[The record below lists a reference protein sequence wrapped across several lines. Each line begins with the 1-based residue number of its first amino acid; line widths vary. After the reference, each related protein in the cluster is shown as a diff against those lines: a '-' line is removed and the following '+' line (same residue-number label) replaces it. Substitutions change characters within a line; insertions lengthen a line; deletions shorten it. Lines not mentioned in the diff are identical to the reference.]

1 MPRLTRSLGL
11 VWVVG
16 MLLASLA
23 AGQELA
29 LGDLIEL
36 ALKNNPDI
44 RVAEA
49 RAAAA
54 DQRISQEASL
64 ADPMFSAGYQNDGFK
79 KYTYGDS
86 QYAWWMFSLSQTF
99 PFPGKRGLQREA
111 AQYEAASSRA
121 AGEGMRRD
129 VVGRVS
135 QAYYDLVLATKEL
148 DIIAAR
154 QRLAARL
161 EEAALARYGAGTGMQ
176 EDVIMAQ
183 TEKYML
189 MESQAMAIAR
199 RDSAEAMLKRET
211 GNTDGNPLARP
222 VMAPPTPFSYTLD
235 ELVQRALAGAPE
247 LAERREMISASEKRL
262 ARARKEAWPDI
273 TIMPQYFRLGG
284 GMEDMWALTASIPL
298 PLFYKGKQGAAIAES
313 SWSLA
318 GAQKELEAARLRI
331 TSEIRDNFAMIASS
345 ERVME
350 LYHNALIPKARQNI
364 DAALALFSTGRINAS
379 QALATLKAPYD
390 YELGLWQQQI
400 GREKAIARI
409 TVYTGD
415 MEAQP

>member
-1 MPRLTRSLGL
+1 MRLLGL
-11 VWVVG
+11 AWVVG
-16 MLLASLA
+16 MLVASSA
-23 AGQELA
+23 VAQELA
-29 LGDLIEL
+29 LNELIDQ

-44 RVAEA
+44 RAAEA

-54 DQRISQEASL
+54 DEKISQEASL
-64 ADPMFSAGYQNDGFK
+64 ADPMFSAGYQNEGFK

-111 AQYEAASSRA
+111 AQYEASSARA
-121 AGEGMRRD
+121 AIESMRRD

-148 DIIAAR
+148 DIIQAR
-154 QRLAARL
+154 ERLAERL
-161 EEAALARYGAGTGMQ
+161 EDAALARYAAGTGMQ

-183 TEKYML
+183 AEKYML
-189 MESQAMAIAR
+189 MENQAMAKAR

-211 GNTDGNPLARP
+211 GSQDMNPLPRP
-222 VMAPPTPFSYTLD
+222 AIDPPTPFPYTMD

-247 LAERREMISASEKRL
+247 LSERREMISASEKRL

-273 TIMPQYFRLGG
+273 TIMPQYFRLGD

-298 PLFYKGKQGAAIAES
+298 PLFYKGKQGAAITES
-313 SWSLA
+313 SWNLT
-318 GAQKELEAARLRI
+318 GAQKELEAMRLRI

-345 ERVME
+345 QRIME
-350 LYHNALIPKARQNI
+350 LYRSALIPKARQNI
-364 DAALALFSTGRINAS
+364 DAALALFASGRINAS

-390 YELGLWQQQI
+390 YELSLWQQQVQ
-400 GREKAIARI
+400 REKAIARI
-409 TVYTGD
+409 KVYTGD
-415 MEAQP
+415 MEAKE

>member
-1 MPRLTRSLGL
+1 LVLVWFWVLFLGL
-11 VWVVG
+11 
-16 MLLASLA
+16 SA
-23 AGQELA
+23 AAQDLA
-29 LGDLIEL
+29 LKDLIEM

-64 ADPMFSAGYQNDGFK
+64 ADPMFSAGYQNEGLK

-86 QYAWWMFSLSQTF
+86 QNAQWMFSLSQTF

-111 AQYEAASSRA
+111 ARYEAQSAGA
-121 AGEGMRRD
+121 AAEGIRRD

-148 DIIAAR
+148 DIIEAR
-154 QRLAARL
+154 QSLAVRL
-161 EEAALARYGAGTGMQ
+161 EEAALARYAAGTGMQ

-183 TEKYML
+183 ADKYML
-189 MESQAMAIAR
+189 LESQAMARAR

-211 GNTDGNPLARP
+211 GSTDGNPLSRP
-222 VMAPPTPFSYTLD
+222 VIAPPTPFAYTLD
-235 ELVQRALAGAPE
+235 ELLQRALAGAPE
-247 LAERREMISASEKRL
+247 LLERREMISASEKRL
-262 ARARKEAWPDI
+262 SRARKEAWPDI

-284 GMEDMWALTASIPL
+284 GMEDMWALTASVPL
-298 PLFYKGKQGAAIAES
+298 PLFYKAKQGAAIAES
-313 SWSLA
+313 SWNLT
-318 GAQKELEAARLRI
+318 GAQKELEALRLRI
-331 TSEIRDNFAMIASS
+331 TSEIRDNLAMITSS
-345 ERVME
+345 QRVME
-350 LYHNALIPKARQNI
+350 LYRNALIPKARQNI
-364 DAALALFSTGRINAS
+364 DAALALFASGRINAS

-390 YELGLWQQQI
+390 YELNLWQQQVQ
-400 GREKAIARI
+400 REKAIARI
-409 TVYTGD
+409 KVYTGD

>member
-1 MPRLTRSLGL
+1 MPRPMRLLGL
-11 VWVVG
+11 AWVVG
-16 MLLASLA
+16 MLVASP
-23 AGQELA
+23 AGAQNLT
-29 LGDLIEL
+29 LKDLIDQ

-44 RVAEA
+44 RAAEA

-54 DQRISQEASL
+54 DEKISQEASL
-64 ADPMFSAGYQNDGFK
+64 ADPMFSAGYQNEGFK

-111 AQYEAASSRA
+111 AQYEASSARA
-121 AGEGMRRD
+121 TIESMRRD

-148 DIIAAR
+148 DIIQAR
-154 QRLAARL
+154 LSLAARL
-161 EEAALARYGAGTGMQ
+161 EDAALARYAAGTGMQ

-183 TEKYML
+183 AEKYML
-189 MESQAMAIAR
+189 MENQAMAKAR

-211 GNTDGNPLARP
+211 GSQDVNPLARP
-222 VMAPPTPFSYTLD
+222 AIDPPTPFAYTMD

-247 LAERREMISASEKRL
+247 LSERRQMISASEKRL

-273 TIMPQYFRLGG
+273 TIMPQYYRLGG

-298 PLFYKGKQGAAIAES
+298 PLFYRGKQGAAIAES
-313 SWSLA
+313 SWNLTS
-318 GAQKELEAARLRI
+318 AQMELEAARLRI
-331 TSEIRDNFAMIASS
+331 TSEIRDNFAVITSS

-350 LYHNALIPKARQNI
+350 LYRSALIPKARQNI
-364 DAALALFSTGRINAS
+364 DAALALFATGRINAS

-390 YELGLWQQQI
+390 YELSLWQQQVQ
-400 GREKAIARI
+400 REKAIARI
-409 TVYTGD
+409 KVYTGD
-415 MEAQP
+415 MEAKP